1 MDLQEFRLE
10 FSVEA
15 EQEKKTTEYKKKKK
29 LLGLLCQL
37 EHQGNIVIINSLGK

>member
-15 EQEKKTTEYKKKKK
+15 EQEKKTTEYKKKKAAWPTLPARTSRK
-29 LLGLLCQL
+29 YW
-37 EHQGNIVIINSLGK
+37 NYK